1 MSSPLDEPKLQDWL
15 SKFYIFITDYNSLGI
30 YSLIYFSYIA
40 FLILYLT
47 ASPFC
52 IFNEKW
58 YVSLHS
64 TILIYPSLHALNK
77 EMVLNIKVLI
87 FKSVKYISRYMI
99 SVRYKYTKIVHIYQG
114 KKSVLC
120 TLKNKMT
127 PPPPDF
133 INFKGAYQY
142 SKVHLLS
149 MWIKHQI
156 QPYRGI
162 IKWLQFAALQDEKN
176 SHLRNN

>member
-1 MSSPLDEPKLQDWL
+1 MQYVLMNVFTFGWTELARLAFEILYFHNGLQL
-15 SKFYIFITDYNSLGI
+15 FGNLFIDL
-30 YSLIYFSYIA
+30 FSYIA

-52 IFNEKW
+52 IFNENC

-64 TILIYPSLHALNK
+64 TTLIYRSLHALNK
-77 EMVLNIKVLI
+77 EMVFNIKVLI

-127 PPPPDF
+127 PP
-133 INFKGAYQY
+133 
-142 SKVHLLS
+142 LLT
-149 MWIKHQI
+149 
-156 QPYRGI
+156 
-162 IKWLQFAALQDEKN
+162 L
-176 SHLRNN
+176 